1 MLCQPSPA
9 RAARLPLLP
18 LFAVVAAA
26 IAIASLA
33 GCSAFFD
40 GPNAPV
46 ARRAAALLPADA
58 LILGEQH
65 DAAEHHAIER
75 ETVEALAGQG
85 KLAAL
90 LLEMAEEGNST
101 ARLDT
106 AATDAQVQAALGW
119 NDKAWPWQSYG
130 PVVMAAVRAGV
141 PVIGANLP
149 RARMKNAMTDVSL
162 DVQLNGEAYTAQQDA
177 VREGH
182 CKLLPEPQIVPM
194 TRIQVG
200 RDRAMAQAIV
210 KARQPG
216 KTVLL
221 ISGAG
226 HATKV
231 LGVPQ
236 HLPTDV
242 SVKAVRLQAG
252 ESSDDDEDNKGAYDA
267 VWRTPPLP
275 PKDYCA
281 SMRTK

>member
-1 MLCQPSPA
+1 MRCHPTPA
-9 RAARLPLLP
+9 RATRLPLS
-18 LFAVVAAA
+18 LFAVVATA
-26 IAIASLA
+26 IALA
-33 GCSAFFD
+33 GCSAFLD
-40 GPNAPV
+40 GPDAPV
-46 ARRAAALLPADA
+46 ARRAARLLPADA
-58 LILGEQH
+58 LLLGEQH
-65 DAAEHHAIER
+65 DAPEHQALER
-75 ETVEALAGQG
+75 ETVEALAAKG

-90 LLEMAEEGNST
+90 LLEMAEEGHST
-101 ARLDT
+101 ARLDS

-221 ISGAG
+221 VTGAG

-252 ESSDDDEDNKGAYDA
+252 ESPDEKAENRRAYDA

-281 SMRTK
+281 DMRTR

>member
-1 MLCQPSPA
+1 MQCQPSPA
-9 RAARLPLLP
+9 RASRFLLPLL
-18 LFAVVAAA
+18 AV
-26 IAIASLA
+26 IALA

-40 GPNAPV
+40 GPDAPV
-46 ARRAAALLPADA
+46 ARRAASLLPADA

-65 DAAEHHAIER
+65 DAPEHHTIER
-75 ETVEALAGQG
+75 ETVEALASRG

-101 ARLDT
+101 ARLDS
-106 AATDAQVQAALGW
+106 AATAAQVQAALGW
-119 NDKAWPWQSYG
+119 NDKAWPWRSYG
-130 PVVMAAVRAGV
+130 PAVMAAVRAGV

-149 RARMKNAMTDVSL
+149 RARMKNAMADVSL

-242 SVKAVRLQAG
+242 SVKTVRLQAG
-252 ESSDDDEDNKGAYDA
+252 GDSPEADEDNKGAYDA
-267 VWRTPPLP
+267 VWRTPALP

-281 SMRTK
+281 GMRAPA

>member
-1 MLCQPSPA
+1 MRCQPFPV
-9 RAARLPLLP
+9 RASRFLLP
-18 LFAVVAAA
+18 LFAA
-26 IAIASLA
+26 IALA
-33 GCSAFFD
+33 GCTTLLG
-40 GPNAPV
+40 GPDAPV

-65 DAAEHHAIER
+65 DAPEHQAIER
-75 ETVEALAGQG
+75 ETVEALASRG

-90 LLEMAEEGNST
+90 LLEMAEDGHST
-101 ARLDT
+101 VRLDA
-106 AATDAQVQAALGW
+106 AATDAQVRDALAW

-149 RARMKNAMTDVSL
+149 RSRMKTAMADVSL

-216 KTVLL
+216 RTVLL
-221 ISGAG
+221 VSGAG

-242 SVKAVRLQAG
+242 SVKSVRLQAG
-252 ESSDDDEDNKGAYDA
+252 ESPDEDQDKEAYDA
-267 VWRTPPLP
+267 VWRTAPLP

-281 SMRTK
+281 GIVKRTS

>member
-1 MLCQPSPA
+1 MRCQPSPT
-9 RAARLPLLP
+9 RASHLPFP
-18 LFAVVAAA
+18 VFAVVAAA
-26 IAIASLA
+26 IALA
-33 GCSAFFD
+33 GCTAFFD
-40 GPNAPV
+40 GPSAPV

-65 DAAEHHAIER
+65 DATEHQTLER

-90 LLEMAEEGNST
+90 LLEMAEEGHST

-106 AATDAQVQAALGW
+106 TATEAQVQAALGW
-119 NDKAWPWQSYG
+119 SDKAWSWQSYG

-141 PVIGANLP
+141 PVMGANLP

-162 DVQLNGEAYTAQQDA
+162 DVQLNGEAYAAQQDA

-194 TRIQVG
+194 TRIEVG

-226 HATKV
+226 HATKA

-242 SVKAVRLQAG
+242 TVKAVRLQAG
-252 ESSDDDEDNKGAYDA
+252 QSPDDEEENKGAYDA

-281 SMRTK
+281 SMRAK